1 MKAGPPA
8 ECKKKSTKVILCTM
22 AVIVH
27 ERCLKICIRGK
38 EKCCSKENN
47 LLVSNCIYISIS
59 FLCNYLTYFQN
70 MLSAESSMNIISIS
84 GPQAKNTEE
93 ALKDMYCKLP
103 CILLLCVRLLPGYLN
118 LTKGLTICG
127 IIPWGFS
134 NALVLSDTRQEW
146 ITWSFPVTTL
156 FPWKVIQTSNNLGPC
171 TGSAV
176 SATGPGGKP
185 LSFVFLFCWF
195 LFLLF
200 FLLLTLG
207 LTHSFSFPGKTGHWL

>member
-1 MKAGPPA
+1 MCYLQKA
-8 ECKKKSTKVILCTM
+8 LW
-22 AVIVH
+22 
-27 ERCLKICIRGK
+27 
-38 EKCCSKENN
+38 
-47 LLVSNCIYISIS
+47 
-59 FLCNYLTYFQN
+59 
-70 MLSAESSMNIISIS
+70 MLFSIS

-93 ALKDMYCKLP
+93 ALKDTYCKLP
-103 CILLLCVRLLPGYLN
+103 CILLLCVRLLPGCLN
-118 LTKGLTICG
+118 LTKSLTICG

-195 LFLLF
+195 LFLSLLF
-200 FLLLTLG
+200 FLLLCSEYRRRS
-207 LTHSFSFPGKTGHWL
+207 HYFSSQRAFNFP